1 MEYSE
6 DLKMGS
12 MTLLDLLSRTRS
24 VKPWLPLASALDE
37 LDIQPFNPTSVEMYK
52 AAKKNL
58 VFEHYAEELTEQQ
71 IGTYGNLHPLRWE
84 MMRERPE
91 KNSFASRSTHTNTV
105 ATGYIVGHEEEAIR
119 RSGQVQGWDVRFY
132 YEAQRQSMPQAK
144 FLRWR
149 RMYLNEARMS
159 AGVPEFVDRK
169 IAQVVDKIPEA
180 TIQVDT
186 LESKTE
192 FYDPFLLVSFQREEY
207 YIEVWGDDEREFQR

>member
-1 MEYSE
+1 
-6 DLKMGS
+6 MGS

-52 AAKKNL
+52 AAKKDM
-58 VFEHYAEELTEQQ
+58 VFEHYAEEL
-71 IGTYGNLHPLRWE
+71 NRLHRGSHSFLQAPQWT
-84 MMRERPE
+84 MMRERDSLGKVP
-91 KNSFASRSTHTNTV
+91 SFSGRIL
-105 ATGYIVGHEEEAIR
+105 GYEEEGVR
-119 RSGQVQGWDVRFY
+119 RAGQAMGWDVRFY
-132 YEAQRQSMPQAK
+132 YEASGQSLPSAK

-149 RMYLNEARMS
+149 RIYLNEARMS

-180 TIQVDT
+180 AIQVDT